1 MVRDEYIPIT
11 SLAELFN
18 LPAATEGSGILVILE
33 IDDMRT
39 ALQVDELIGQLQVV
53 LKSLEANY
61 RRVKGVSGATI
72 LGDGRV
78 ALILDATYLVS
89 VAHSIAGEARAI
101 AGKHHGN

>member
-18 LPAATEGSGILVILE
+18 LPATTEGSGILVILE
-33 IDDMRT
+33 IDNMRT
-39 ALQVDELIGQLQVV
+39 ALHVDELIGQLQVV

-78 ALILDATYLVS
+78 ALILDAAYLVS

-101 AGKHHGN
+101 AGKHYDN